1 MQAPTIA
8 PFVPTKDVLYEFSKA
23 RTRLVTRA
31 PFFGFLAMQMRPRLA
46 KPEDGC
52 PTAGIAQDGSVILNA
67 EFCDPLTDKEMA
79 GLVAHEVMHPGLNF
93 WLRKKSRHHKLFNIA
108 HDLSFN
114 PIVMEMAKGEITLP
128 KGAPLDEKF
137 EGMGAEEIY
146 SYLLKGDV
154 GTPGI
159 TKCKTHNGPEI
170 TIDVNQPDGGGG
182 SDTDQFED
190 CRGDLADSDKGQKAA
205 KGDTAAQKE
214 LEGEWKLNLAQAAQ
228 EHEKRKGTLPAG
240 LKRYLDEILHPK
252 LEWDEVLA
260 RWVGENGTP
269 DDYAYTRPSRR
280 SESVG
285 SYLPSISG
293 AGKADVAI
301 LVDTSGSIPQER
313 LKRVLGETQ
322 GICES
327 LGVEIRAMVVD
338 AALHDD
344 LNIEDAMSLA
354 AKLKGGGGSDFN
366 PAFDKLFEDGFDG
379 AVIAFTDG
387 MISVP
392 AEIPVNLKG
401 VLWIT
406 DNTENPPCPWGDHLQ
421 VGTGLKDE

>member
-1 MQAPTIA
+1 MTTM
-8 PFVPTKDVLYEFSKA
+8 TKDVLYEFSKA

-46 KPEDGC
+46 TAEDGC
-52 PTAGIAQDGSVILNA
+52 PTAGIAPDGTVVLNE
-67 EFCDPLTDKEMA
+67 EFCSKLDDKEFA
-79 GLVAHEVMHPGLNF
+79 GLVAHEVMHPALHF
-93 WLRKKSRHHKLFNIA
+93 WLRKRSRNHLLFNVA

-114 PIVMEMAKGEITLP
+114 SIVMEMSKGEITLP
-128 KGAPLDEKF
+128 KGALLDEKF

-146 SYLLKGDV
+146 EYLLRGDNGDGV
-154 GTPGI
+154 T
-159 TKCKTHNGPEI
+159 TVKTHKDKEI
-170 TIDVNQPDGGGG
+170 TIDTSKRTGDGGQGG
-182 SDTDQFED
+182 EEAEKFGD
-190 CRGDLADSDKGQKAA
+190 CRGDLSETDKGQKAQ
-205 KGDTAAQKE
+205 KGDESAQKE

-252 LEWDEVLA
+252 LEWDEILS
-260 RWVGENGTP
+260 RWIGENGTP
-269 DDYAYTRPSRR
+269 DDYAFSRPSRR

-285 SYLPSISG
+285 TYLPSICGS
-293 AGKADVAI
+293 GKADVAI
-301 LVDTSGSIPQER
+301 LVDTSGSIPEGR

-322 GICES
+322 GVCES
-327 LGVEIRAMVVD
+327 LGIEVRAMVID

-344 LNIEDAMSLA
+344 LTIEDATELA
-354 AKLKGGGGSDFN
+354 QKLKGGGGSDFN
-366 PAFDKLFEDGFDG
+366 PAFNKLFEDGFDG

-392 AEIPVNLKG
+392 NELPVNLKG

-406 DNTENPPCPWGDHLQ
+406 DNNENPPCSWGDHLQ
-421 VGTGLKDE
+421 VGTGLKDD